1 MKQKLS
7 SGAMLILFASLV
19 GCTAAPDRILYKEYA
34 GYNYCHMKVETGS
47 DPANPSQREVID
59 FYGPWALIAQYLSI
73 SNMKPLL
80 IESLMRWLLRG
91 VV

>member
-34 GYNYCHMKVETGS
+34 GYNYCHMKVETG

-59 FYGPWALIAQYLSI
+59 FYGPCDETPSSIASAHR
-73 SNMKPLL
+73 SSRNHT
-80 IESLMRWLLRG
+80 E
-91 VV
+91 

>member
-7 SGAMLILFASLV
+7 TGAMLILFASLF

-34 GYNYCHMKVETGS
+34 GYNYCHMKVETGT

-59 FYGPWALIAQYLSI
+59 FYGPCDERPSSIASRHRRDHT
-73 SNMKPLL
+73 
-80 IESLMRWLLRG
+80 E
-91 VV
+91 

>member
-47 DPANPSQREVID
+47 DPANPTQREVID
-59 FYGPWALIAQYLSI
+59 FYGPCDERPSSIASAHR
-73 SNMKPLL
+73 SSG
-80 IESLMRWLLRG
+80 EHTE
-91 VV
+91 

>member
-7 SGAMLILFASLV
+7 FGAMLILFASLI

-47 DPANPSQREVID
+47 DSANPSQREVID
-59 FYGPWALIAQYLSI
+59 FYGPCHETASSIASAHR
-73 SNMKPLL
+73 S
-80 IESLMRWLLRG
+80 SRG
-91 VV
+91 HTE

>member
-34 GYNYCHMKVETGS
+34 GYNYCHMKVQTS
-47 DPANPSQREVID
+47 STANPRQREIID
-59 FYGPWALIAQYLSI
+59 FYGPCDETASSIASAHRF
-73 SNMKPLL
+73 S
-80 IESLMRWLLRG
+80 RG
-91 VV
+91 DTE

>member
-19 GCTAAPDRILYKEYA
+19 GCTAAPDRIIYKEYA

-47 DPANPSQREVID
+47 DSANPSQREVID
-59 FYGPWALIAQYLSI
+59 FYGPCDERPSSIASAPRF
-73 SNMKPLL
+73 SRDHT
-80 IESLMRWLLRG
+80 E
-91 VV
+91 